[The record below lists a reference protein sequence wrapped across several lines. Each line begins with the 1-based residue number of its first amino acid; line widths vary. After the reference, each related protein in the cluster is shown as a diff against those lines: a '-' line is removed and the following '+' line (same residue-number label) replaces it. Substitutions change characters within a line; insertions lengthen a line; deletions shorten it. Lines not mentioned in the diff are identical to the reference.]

1 MDLLILSPGEQ
12 GGTGFIPQ
20 CLEGGKNVAGMLD
33 REPNKAEECLT
44 RVCIHRSWHCPW
56 QFLEGLKEKLD
67 NLIQIQPYK

>member
-1 MDLLILSPGEQ
+1 MDLLILSPGVQ

-44 RVCIHRSWHCPW
+44 LSVFINPGIVPGS
-56 QFLEGLKEKLD
+56 F
-67 NLIQIQPYK
+67 